1 MRLPSVLVI
10 VVAVSACARG
20 QVERPDTP
28 SLYRSPR
35 HVNVVVTR
43 GGRTIHV
50 GGQGPF
56 DRQGAL
62 VGRGDFPLQ
71 VETAFQNFEAALAA
85 AGASL
90 RDLVELRT
98 YLVADPAVD
107 LQVYREAR
115 DRRFAGFPERPV
127 ATTVT
132 ISGTTLEGMLVLL
145 EGVAVVPD

>member
-1 MRLPSVLVI
+1 VRPPSILVI

-35 HVNVVVTR
+35 HANVVVTR
-43 GGRTIHV
+43 GGRTVHV

-56 DRQGAL
+56 DRQGA
-62 VGRGDFPLQ
+62 
-71 VETAFQNFEAALAA
+71 ETAFQNLEAALAA

-98 YLVADPAVD
+98 YLVADRAVD